1 MNSMSLPVF
10 EVLRPWNLDAAVT
23 ALGRFG
29 LDVKLVAGGTDLI
42 PSMNQ
47 GLFAPKV
54 LLDLKGLRELS
65 FIRFDPELGLTLGA
79 LTTISAL
86 TGSAVIARHF
96 PVLQAA
102 AKTVASPLLRNM
114 GTLGGNLCLDTRCLY
129 YNQSAFWRQSLG
141 GCIKKDGTVC
151 HVAPGGDRCWAAFSG
166 DTAPALLVLG
176 ATVRLVSPRGSR
188 EVALADFYANDGLV
202 HTQKEHDEIVT
213 SIHVPAASSAWSGTY
228 RKLRVR
234 QSIDYPLAGV
244 AVAMQKDR
252 DGTCLQARVALTAVN
267 PAPKLVKAAKALA
280 GMRYDRALVED
291 VAADAIRTGKPLRT
305 SASTMEYRRH
315 MVRVFVRRALQEV
328 WLGEREVRCNPKS
341 SS

>member
-1 MNSMSLPVF
+1 VTLPSF

-23 ALGRFG
+23 AVGRFG

-42 PSMNQ
+42 PSMKQ
-47 GLFAPKV
+47 GLFTPRV
-54 LLDLKGLRELS
+54 LVDLKGLRDLG
-65 FIRFDPELGLTLGA
+65 FINFDPERGLTVGA

-86 TGSAVIARHF
+86 TDSRVIARHF
-96 PVLQAA
+96 PVLHAA
-102 AKTVASPLLRNM
+102 AKTIASPLLRHM

-141 GCIKKDGTVC
+141 GCIKKEGAVC

-166 DTAPALLVLG
+166 DMAPALLVLG
-176 ATVRLVSPRGSR
+176 ASVRLASPRGAR
-188 EVALADFYANDGLV
+188 EVALADFYLNDGLV
-202 HTQKEHDEIVT
+202 HINKAHDEIVT
-213 SIHVPAASSAWSGTY
+213 SIHVPAASAGWGGAY
-228 RKLRVR
+228 KKLRIR

-252 DGTCLQARVALTAVN
+252 DGTCVQARVALTAVN

-280 GMRYDRALVED
+280 GKRYDPALVEE
-291 VAADAIRTGKPLRT
+291 VGADAIRTGKPLRT

-315 MVRVFVRRALQEV
+315 MVRVFVRRAIQEL
-328 WLGEREVRCNPKS
+328 WLDGRLPS
-341 SS
+341 